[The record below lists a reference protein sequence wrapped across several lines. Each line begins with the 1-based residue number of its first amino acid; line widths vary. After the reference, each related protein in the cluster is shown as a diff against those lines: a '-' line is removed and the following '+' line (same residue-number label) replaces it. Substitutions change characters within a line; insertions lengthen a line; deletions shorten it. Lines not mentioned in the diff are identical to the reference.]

1 MTGHE
6 HTVACLAGGGVGP
19 ELMAETSRALAEVSR
34 LHNFRLDEVHV
45 PFGSQALSAQGHPL
59 PPATREACRSA
70 DAVLVAGGKEPA
82 LQGVRAELELSA
94 TVLRI
99 RSPHGDLAIVSPLAD
114 RFARFAVERAFALAR
129 ERRAHVAS
137 IGSSAEWRLLV
148 DEVAELYPAM
158 VTSHLTLAEALPDL
172 TAGAGGFDVVLT
184 EQIFAEAVHAM
195 ATFERDDTRAVAVGE
210 IAERGPGVFRSVHGP
225 AVAIAGFGVANPSG
239 MLLAA
244 SLLLEEGLGERAAG
258 ATLSESVASALRDG
272 ARTPDMVGTGAHD
285 TRGFMDAVLARLPRT
300 RTDTELG
307 RGVVA

>member
-6 HTVACLAGGGVGP
+6 HTVACLAGGGIGP

-45 PFGSQALSAQGHPL
+45 PFGSQAVSAWGHPL
-59 PPATREACRSA
+59 PPATREACRTA
-70 DAVLVAGGKEPA
+70 DAVLVAGDREPA

-94 TVLRI
+94 TVMRI
-99 RSPHGDLAIVSPLAD
+99 RTQRGDLAVVSPLD
-114 RFARFAVERAFALAR
+114 ERFSRWTVERAFALAR
-129 ERRAHVAS
+129 GRRAHVTS
-137 IGSSAEWRLLV
+137 IGSGHAWQFLV
-148 DEVAELYPAM
+148 EEVAEQHPGM
-158 VTSHLTLAEALPDL
+158 EVSHLTLAEALPHL
-172 TAGAGGFDVVLT
+172 TAGTGGFDVVLT

-195 ATFERDDTRAVAVGE
+195 ATFERDDTRAVAIGE
-210 IAERGPGVFRSVHGP
+210 IAERGPGLFRSIHGP
-225 AVAIAGFGVANPSG
+225 AAAIAGFGVANPSG

-258 ATLSESVASALRDG
+258 LTLSESVASALRDG

-300 RTDTELG
+300 RTDTEFG
-307 RGVVA
+307 REVVA

>member
-45 PFGSQALSAQGHPL
+45 PFGSEALSAWGHPL
-59 PPATREACRSA
+59 PPATRTACRSA

-94 TVLRI
+94 TVMRI
-99 RSPHGDLAIVSPLAD
+99 RSERVDLAIVSPLDD
-114 RFARFAVERAFALAR
+114 RFSRWTVERAFALAR
-129 ERRAHVAS
+129 ERRAHVTS
-137 IGSSAEWRLLV
+137 IGSGHSWRFLV
-148 DEVAELYPAM
+148 EEVAELHPGM
-158 VTSHLTLAEALPDL
+158 ETTHLTLAEALPHL
-172 TAGAGGFDVVLT
+172 AGGPGGVDVVLT

-195 ATFERDDTRAVAVGE
+195 VTFERDDTRAVAIGD
-210 IAERGPGVFRSVHGP
+210 IAERGPGVFRPIHGP
-225 AVAIAGFGVANPSG
+225 AAQIAGFGVANPSG

-258 ATLSESVASALRDG
+258 YTLSESVASALRDG

-285 TRGFMDAVLARLPRT
+285 TRGFMDAVLARLPRA
-300 RTDTELG
+300 RTDTEFG
-307 RGVVA
+307 REVVA